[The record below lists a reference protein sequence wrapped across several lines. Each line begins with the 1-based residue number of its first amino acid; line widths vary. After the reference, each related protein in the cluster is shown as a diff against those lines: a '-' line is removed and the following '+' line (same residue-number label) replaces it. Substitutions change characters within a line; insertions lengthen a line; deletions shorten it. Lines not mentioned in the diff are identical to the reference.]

1 MTFSRESLKYTAFMN
16 VNRATQPPLSFLHKT
31 LPRIRCLFLAVAVA
45 GCSSVKTHVDKG
57 QIKARTFSWLDTG
70 TRPVPDFADNR
81 KAAHALVQQ
90 AITRNLGTRGVT
102 YVPTGGN
109 ITVAYLIVVGNNVA
123 TTSLNSYFGY
133 TPDSEALVEKV
144 HSQQTGSEASRGY
157 LETGTLVIDVL
168 DPATSKLLQRR
179 SLQAPLL
186 RDLPAEKRTERVQEI
201 VDQTLRDLPISQ

>member
-1 MTFSRESLKYTAFMN
+1 
-16 VNRATQPPLSFLHKT
+16 
-31 LPRIRCLFLAVAVA
+31 
-45 GCSSVKTHVDKG
+45 
-57 QIKARTFSWLDTG
+57 
-70 TRPVPDFADNR
+70 
-81 KAAHALVQQ
+81 
-90 AITRNLGTRGVT
+90 
-102 YVPTGGN
+102 
-109 ITVAYLIVVGNNVA
+109 VGNNVA